1 MIISGRPVDFLA
13 VFVSGLLV
21 SFTPCIY
28 PLLPITLSYIGIEAG
43 GSKRNAFILSLFYVC
58 GVAVIYSLLGL
69 IASLTG
75 TIFGKF
81 SSNPAVYIFFG
92 IVIIIFGLSM
102 SGLFFIPFLR
112 LIKIPQLKKGDKFGA
127 FVLGLSS
134 GLVASPCLTP
144 VLGSILLYLTVKKS
158 LIYGSLLLF
167 VFAFGMGTSLII
179 ASIFSAELLSI
190 PKLGKWME
198 YISKVLALLLVVLG
212 LYFIIEGIWRISL

>member
-13 VFVSGLLV
+13 VFAGGLLV

-28 PLLPITLSYIGIEAG
+28 PLLPLTLSYIGIEAG
-43 GSKRNAFILSLFYVC
+43 GSKRSAFVLSLLYVC

-75 TIFGKF
+75 TLFGKF
-81 SSNPAVYIFFG
+81 SSSPVTHIFLG

-102 SGLFFIPFLR
+102 SGFFSIPFLR
-112 LIKIPQLKKGDKFGA
+112 LIKIPQLKKCDKFGA

-144 VLGSILLYLTVKKS
+144 ILGSILLYLAVKKS
-158 LIYGSLLLF
+158 LFYGALLLF
-167 VFAFGMGTSLII
+167 VFALGMGTSLII
-179 ASIFSAELLSI
+179 ASIFSAALLSM
-190 PKLGKWME
+190 PKLGKWMK
-198 YISKVLALLLVVLG
+198 YISKLLSLVLIVAG
-212 LYFIIEGIWRISL
+212 LYFIVEGIRRIFL

>member
-43 GSKRNAFILSLFYVC
+43 GSKRGAFILSLLYVC
-58 GVAVIYSLLGL
+58 GVAVIYSLFGL

-81 SSNPAVYIFFG
+81 SSSPVTHIFLG

-102 SGLFFIPFLR
+102 SGFFFIPFLR

-134 GLVASPCLTP
+134 GFVASPCLTP
-144 VLGSILLYLTVKKS
+144 VLGSILLYLTVEES
-158 LIYGSLLLF
+158 LLYGSLLLF
-167 VFAFGMGTSLII
+167 VFALGMGTSLII
-179 ASIFSAELLSI
+179 ASIFSAALLNM
-190 PKLGKWME
+190 PKIGKWMK
-198 YISKVLALLLVVLG
+198 YISKILALFLIVLG
-212 LYFIIEGIWRISL
+212 LYFIIEGIRRISL